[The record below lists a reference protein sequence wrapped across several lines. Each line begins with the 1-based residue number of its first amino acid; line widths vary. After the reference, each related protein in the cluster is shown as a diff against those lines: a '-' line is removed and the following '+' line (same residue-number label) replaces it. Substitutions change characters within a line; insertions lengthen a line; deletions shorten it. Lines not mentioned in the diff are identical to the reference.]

1 MGLWVSTLIEAG
13 GGEGDRG
20 FVEEKLGRG
29 IAFEM
34 SINKISNEKWKKFQE
49 KHHFVLYA

>member
-1 MGLWVSTLIEAG
+1 VGRWWNTLIEAG

-29 IAFEM
+29 ITFDTKV
-34 SINKISNEKWKKFQE
+34 NKITN
-49 KHHFVLYA
+49 